1 MPARAEETRSGPR
14 ESAEHFSGE
23 RRRSGRREPR
33 RKRRGEGSGACG
45 DEVEEAR
52 AAQSCI
58 VNRRKSCAWRGRR
71 EPKRGAAAG
80 ASPRP
85 TERIAGKG
93 RGRTEADRLGPS
105 GKRAARQG
113 CRALRRTR
121 ERRVRDAAPYGGR
134 ESGASGMPAPYG
146 GRESGASGM
155 PSPYGDERAAHQG
168 CRALRRTRKAVR
180 RGCRALR
187 RTRKRCAGDAA
198 PLRGDER
205 AAHQGSVALRG
216 TRERRIRDAVALRG
230 TRERRIR
237 DAVALRGTR
246 ERRIRDAAP
255 YGGRENSAPGDRAQR
270 KMRGAMG

>member
-1 MPARAEETRSGPR
+1 MSRRKSCDWHERAKRAEGCRRGQRRPDRGPR

-71 EPKRGAAAG
+71 EPKRGAAG

-121 ERRVRDAAPYGGR
+121 ERRVRDAVALRGTRERRIRDAAPYGGR
-134 ESGASGMPAPYG
+134 ESGAPGMPRPT
-146 GRESGASGM
+146 E
-155 PSPYGDERAAHQG
+155 DE
-168 CRALRRTRKAVR
+168 KAVR
-180 RGCRALR
+180 RGCR
-187 RTRKRCAGDAA
+187 T
-198 PLRGDER
+198 PTGDER

>member
-1 MPARAEETRSGPR
+1 MSRRKSCDWHERAKRAEGCRRGQRRPDRGPR

-71 EPKRGAAAG
+71 EPKRGAAG

-121 ERRVRDAAPYGGR
+121 ERRVRDA
-134 ESGASGMPAPYG
+134 
-146 GRESGASGM
+146 
-155 PSPYGDERAAHQG
+155 
-168 CRALRRTRKAVR
+168 
-180 RGCRALR
+180 
-187 RTRKRCAGDAA
+187 
-198 PLRGDER
+198 
-205 AAHQGSVALRG
+205 VALRG
-216 TRERRIRDAVALRG
+216 TRERRIRDAAPYGGRESGAPGMPRPTEDEKAVRRG
-230 TRERRIR
+230 CRTPTGDER
-237 DAVALRGTR
+237 AAHQGSVALRGTR

>member
-1 MPARAEETRSGPR
+1 MSRRKSCDWHERAKRAEGCRRGRRRPDRGPR

-71 EPKRGAAAG
+71 EPKRGAAG

-121 ERRVRDAAPYGGR
+121 ERRVRDAV
-134 ESGASGMPAPYG
+134 
-146 GRESGASGM
+146 
-155 PSPYGDERAAHQG
+155 
-168 CRALRRTRKAVR
+168 ALRR
-180 RGCRALR
+180 
-187 RTRKRCAGDAA
+187 
-198 PLRGDER
+198 
-205 AAHQGSVALRG
+205 
-216 TRERRIRDAVALRG
+216 

>member
-1 MPARAEETRSGPR
+1 MSRRKSCDWHERAKRAEGCRRGQRRPDRGPR

-23 RRRSGRREPR
+23 RRRSGKREPR

-71 EPKRGAAAG
+71 EPKRGAAG

-121 ERRVRDAAPYGGR
+121 ERRVRDA
-134 ESGASGMPAPYG
+134 
-146 GRESGASGM
+146 
-155 PSPYGDERAAHQG
+155 
-168 CRALRRTRKAVR
+168 
-180 RGCRALR
+180 
-187 RTRKRCAGDAA
+187 
-198 PLRGDER
+198 
-205 AAHQGSVALRG
+205 VALRG
-216 TRERRIRDAVALRG
+216 TRERRIRDAAPYGGRESGAPGMPRPTEDEKAVRRGCRTPTGDERAAHQGSVALRG

>member
-1 MPARAEETRSGPR
+1 MSRRKSCDWHERAKRAEGCRRGRRRPDRGPR

-71 EPKRGAAAG
+71 EPKRGAAG

-134 ESGASGMPAPYG
+134 ESGASGMPSPYG

-155 PSPYGDERAAHQG
+155 PSPYGGRESGASGMPRP
-168 CRALRRTRKAVR
+168 T
-180 RGCRALR
+180 
-187 RTRKRCAGDAA
+187 
-198 PLRGDER
+198 GDER
-205 AAHQGSVALRG
+205 TARRG
-216 TRERRIRDAVALRG
+216 IGRR
-230 TRERRIR
+230 
-237 DAVALRGTR
+237 
-246 ERRIRDAAP
+246 
-255 YGGRENSAPGDRAQR
+255 GR
-270 KMRGAMG
+270 

>member
-1 MPARAEETRSGPR
+1 MSRRKSCDWHERAKRAEGCRRGQRRPDRGPR

-71 EPKRGAAAG
+71 EPKRGAAG

-134 ESGASGMPAPYG
+134 ESGASGMPSPYG

-155 PSPYGDERAAHQG
+155 PRPTEDE
-168 CRALRRTRKAVR
+168 KAVR

-198 PLRGDER
+198 PLRG
-205 AAHQGSVALRG
+205 
-216 TRERRIRDAVALRG
+216 TRERRIRDPS
-230 TRERRIR
+230 
-237 DAVALRGTR
+237 
-246 ERRIRDAAP
+246 P
-255 YGGRENSAPGDRAQR
+255 YGGRESGASGMPSPYGGRESGASGMPRPTGDERTAR
-270 KMRGAMG
+270 RGIGRRGR

>member
-1 MPARAEETRSGPR
+1 VSRRKSCDWHERAKRAEGCRRGQRRPDRGPR

-71 EPKRGAAAG
+71 EPKRGAAG

-121 ERRVRDAAPYGGR
+121 ERRVRDA
-134 ESGASGMPAPYG
+134 
-146 GRESGASGM
+146 
-155 PSPYGDERAAHQG
+155 
-168 CRALRRTRKAVR
+168 
-180 RGCRALR
+180 
-187 RTRKRCAGDAA
+187 
-198 PLRGDER
+198 
-205 AAHQGSVALRG
+205 VALRG
-216 TRERRIRDAVALRG
+216 TRERRIRDAAPYGGRESGAPGMPRPTEDEKAVRRGCRTPTGDERAAHQGSVALRG

>member
-1 MPARAEETRSGPR
+1 MSRRKSCDWHERAKRAEGCRRGQRRPDRGPR

-71 EPKRGAAAG
+71 EPKRGAAG

-121 ERRVRDAAPYGGR
+121 ERRVRDA
-134 ESGASGMPAPYG
+134 
-146 GRESGASGM
+146 
-155 PSPYGDERAAHQG
+155 
-168 CRALRRTRKAVR
+168 
-180 RGCRALR
+180 
-187 RTRKRCAGDAA
+187 
-198 PLRGDER
+198 
-205 AAHQGSVALRG
+205 VALRG
-216 TRERRIRDAVALRG
+216 TRERRIRDAAPYGGRESGAPGMPRPTEDEKAVRRGCRTPTGDERAAHQGSVALRG

>member
-1 MPARAEETRSGPR
+1 MSRRKSCDWHERAKRAEGCRRGQRRPDRGPR

-71 EPKRGAAAG
+71 EPKRGAAG

-121 ERRVRDAAPYGGR
+121 ERRVRDA
-134 ESGASGMPAPYG
+134 
-146 GRESGASGM
+146 
-155 PSPYGDERAAHQG
+155 
-168 CRALRRTRKAVR
+168 
-180 RGCRALR
+180 
-187 RTRKRCAGDAA
+187 
-198 PLRGDER
+198 
-205 AAHQGSVALRG
+205 VALRG
-216 TRERRIRDAVALRG
+216 TRERRIRDAAPYGGRDSGAPGMPRPTEDEKAVRRGCRTPTGDERAAHQGSVALRG

>member
-1 MPARAEETRSGPR
+1 MSRRKSCDWHERAKRAEGCRRGQRRPDRGPR

-71 EPKRGAAAG
+71 EPKRGAAG
-80 ASPRP
+80 ACPRP

-134 ESGASGMPAPYG
+134 ESGASGMPRPTEDERAARQGCRRPT
-146 GRESGASGM
+146 
-155 PSPYGDERAAHQG
+155 GDERAAHQG
-168 CRALRRTRKAVR
+168 CRALRRTRK
-180 RGCRALR
+180 
-187 RTRKRCAGDAA
+187 RCAGDAA
-198 PLRGDER
+198 PYGGRESGAPGMPHPYGGRESGASGIRRPTGDER
-205 AAHQGSVALRG
+205 AAHQGCRRPTGDERAAHQGCRALRG
-216 TRERRIRDAVALRG
+216 TREQRA
-230 TRERRIR
+230 
-237 DAVALRGTR
+237 
-246 ERRIRDAAP
+246 
-255 YGGRENSAPGDRAQR
+255 GG
-270 KMRGAMG
+270 

>member
-1 MPARAEETRSGPR
+1 MSRRKSCDWHERAKRAEGCRRGQRRPDRGPR

-71 EPKRGAAAG
+71 EPKRGAAG

-121 ERRVRDAAPYGGR
+121 ERRVRDA
-134 ESGASGMPAPYG
+134 
-146 GRESGASGM
+146 
-155 PSPYGDERAAHQG
+155 
-168 CRALRRTRKAVR
+168 
-180 RGCRALR
+180 
-187 RTRKRCAGDAA
+187 
-198 PLRGDER
+198 
-205 AAHQGSVALRG
+205 
-216 TRERRIRDAVALRG
+216 
-230 TRERRIR
+230 
-237 DAVALRGTR
+237 VALRGTR

-255 YGGRENSAPGDRAQR
+255 YGGRESGAPGMPHPYGGRESGASGIRRPTGDERAAHQGCRRPTGDERAAHQGCRRPTGDERAAHQGCRALRGTREQR
-270 KMRGAMG
+270 AGG

>member
-1 MPARAEETRSGPR
+1 MSRRKSCDWHERAKRAEGCRRGQRRPDRGPR

-71 EPKRGAAAG
+71 EPKRGAAG

-134 ESGASGMPAPYG
+134 ESGASGMPSPYG

-155 PSPYGDERAAHQG
+155 PRPTEDE
-168 CRALRRTRKAVR
+168 KAVR
-180 RGCRALR
+180 RGCR
-187 RTRKRCAGDAA
+187 T
-198 PLRGDER
+198 PTGDER
-205 AAHQGSVALRG
+205 AAHQGS
-216 TRERRIRDAVALRG
+216 VALRG

>member
-1 MPARAEETRSGPR
+1 MSRWRSCDWRERAKRAEGCRRGQRRPDRGPR

-71 EPKRGAAAG
+71 EPKRGAAG

-93 RGRTEADRLGPS
+93 RGRTDADRLGPS

-121 ERRVRDAAPYGGR
+121 ERRV
-134 ESGASGMPAPYG
+134 
-146 GRESGASGM
+146 
-155 PSPYGDERAAHQG
+155 
-168 CRALRRTRKAVR
+168 
-180 RGCRALR
+180 
-187 RTRKRCAGDAA
+187 
-198 PLRGDER
+198 
-205 AAHQGSVALRG
+205 
-216 TRERRIRDAVALRG
+216 
-230 TRERRIR
+230 R

>member
-1 MPARAEETRSGPR
+1 MSRRKSCDWHERAKRAEGCRRGRRRPDRGPR

-71 EPKRGAAAG
+71 EPKRGAAG

-134 ESGASGMPAPYG
+134 ESGASGMPRPTEDERAARQGCRALRRTRERRVRDAAPYG

-155 PSPYGDERAAHQG
+155 PRPTEDERAARQGCRRPTEDERAAHQGCRRPTGDERAAHQG
-168 CRALRRTRKAVR
+168 CRALR
-180 RGCRALR
+180 
-187 RTRKRCAGDAA
+187 
-198 PLRGDER
+198 
-205 AAHQGSVALRG
+205 G
-216 TRERRIRDAVALRG
+216 TREQRA
-230 TRERRIR
+230 
-237 DAVALRGTR
+237 
-246 ERRIRDAAP
+246 
-255 YGGRENSAPGDRAQR
+255 GG
-270 KMRGAMG
+270 

>member
-1 MPARAEETRSGPR
+1 MSRRKSCDWHERAKRAEGCRRGRRRPDRGPR

-71 EPKRGAAAG
+71 EPKRGAAG

-134 ESGASGMPAPYG
+134 ESGASGMPRPT
-146 GRESGASGM
+146 E
-155 PSPYGDERAAHQG
+155 DERAARQG
-168 CRALRRTRKAVR
+168 CRALRRTR
-180 RGCRALR
+180 
-187 RTRKRCAGDAA
+187 
-198 PLRGDER
+198 
-205 AAHQGSVALRG
+205 
-216 TRERRIRDAVALRG
+216 ERRVRDAVALRR